1 METLDVALG
10 DRSYP
15 IFVGAGLLERAGDML
30 SDHIGRDVVLV
41 TNTTVGPLYLKTL
54 QDALGERRF
63 AVHKLPDG
71 EQHKSL
77 TEVAAIVD
85 TAVRAGFSRDAT
97 FVALGG
103 GVVGDMAGFAA
114 AIFMRGVACVQ
125 IPTTLLAQVDSS
137 VGGKTGVNHELGK
150 NLIGAF
156 HQPKCVLID
165 TKTLDTLPERE
176 FSAGMAEVIKH
187 GAIADLAYFERLE
200 RDIDA
205 LMRRDPQ
212 ALTAA
217 IVHSC
222 RIKAGVVAEDE
233 RERGRRAILN
243 FGHTF
248 GHAIEACTAYSRW
261 LHGEAVGLGMQMAAQ
276 MSDLDE
282 QSVRRLR
289 ELLTRAG
296 LPSDPGPLSAKTM
309 LDAMGHDKKVAAGA
323 ITLILLNALGDAQVV
338 RKFDQERL
346 LKVLNDW
353 SS

>member
-15 IFVGAGLLERAGDML
+15 ILVGAGLLARAGEL
-30 SDHIGRDVVLV
+30 LADHVGRDVVLV
-41 TNTTVGPLYLKTL
+41 TNTTVGPLYLQAL
-54 QDALGERRF
+54 RDALGERRY
-63 AVHKLPDG
+63 AVHELPDG

-77 TEVAAIVD
+77 TQVAAIVD

-114 AIFMRGVACVQ
+114 AIFMRGVGCVQ

-156 HQPKCVLID
+156 HQPRCVLID
-165 TKTLDTLPERE
+165 TQTLDTLPERE

-187 GAIADLAYFERLE
+187 GAIVDIDYFERLE

-205 LMRRDPQ
+205 LMRRDPK
-212 ALTAA
+212 ALTEA

-222 RIKAGVVAEDE
+222 RIKAAVVAEDE

-261 LHGEAVGLGMQMAAQ
+261 LHGEAVGLGMQMAAE
-276 MSDLDE
+276 MSGLDAM
-282 QSVRRLR
+282 SVDRLR
-289 ELLTRAG
+289 NLLTRAG
-296 LPSDPGPLSAKTM
+296 LPSRPGALSAKDM
-309 LDAMGHDKKVAAGA
+309 LDAMGHDKKVSAGA
-323 ITLILLNALGDAQVV
+323 ITLILLDALGDARVV
-338 RKFDQERL
+338 RDFDQERL
-346 LKVLNDW
+346 HKVLNDW
-353 SS
+353 AS